1 MLLRRATA
9 VACAEGKGG
18 FSMKSEGDG
27 KIKRPKKHDNL
38 TLRDV
43 NSSER
48 YMSKLLDTLE
58 TKTNVLPKVDEK
70 GNSECPFA
78 EGLYAQK
85 EQAVEKVTEE
95 LGRLRRLLEL
105 LKEELARLR
114 ANLAQVQTDAGSLH
128 LESAKEKY
136 LSAKQ
141 GLEYNIQKNQERQK
155 EILELISQAEEML
168 RLARTKK
175 WPLGKPEERMRFPA
189 ISSGPERGF
198 RSGVPSSAPASS
210 GPSLRTEVDSLFSL
224 GPLGGVQ
231 PLVTAK

>member
-1 MLLRRATA
+1 
-9 VACAEGKGG
+9 
-18 FSMKSEGDG
+18 MKSEGDG

-78 EGLYAQK
+78 EDLYAQK
-85 EQAVEKVTEE
+85 EQAVEKVAEHIE
-95 LGRLRRLLEL
+95 KLRRLLGILE
-105 LKEELARLR
+105 EELARLR
-114 ANLAQVQTDAGSLH
+114 ANLARVQADARSLH
-128 LESAKEKY
+128 LESAKERY

-141 GLEYNIQKNQERQK
+141 GLEHHIQKNLERRK
-155 EILELISQAEEML
+155 ELLELIAHAEEML
-168 RLARTKK
+168 RLAQTKK
-175 WPLGKPEERMRFPA
+175 WPLGRPEERMRFPV

-198 RSGVPSSAPASS
+198 RSGVASSAPASS
-210 GPSLRTEVDSLFSL
+210 GPSLRREVDSLYSL